1 MYPIDLPSSSLIK
14 IRQENETTY
23 VFDFIRKKYLVL
35 TPEEWV
41 RQHVIHLLINQYK
54 YPKGLFRTEQGHT
67 MNNLQKRTDILV
79 YDTHGGIDLLVEC
92 KAHHVRVDEKTITQA
107 MHYNMKLNA
116 RTILITNGIDAFCF
130 EKLNDRWTQSGDIPT
145 YKAI

>member
-14 IRQENETTY
+14 LRHQNDTTY
-23 VFDFIRKKYLVL
+23 VLDFIRKKYLVL

-41 RQHVIHLLINQYK
+41 RQHVIHLLIDQYN

-79 YDTHGGIDLLVEC
+79 YNTHGGIDLLVEC
-92 KAHHVRVDEKTITQA
+92 KAHHIKVDHKTITQA
-107 MHYNMKLNA
+107 MHYNLKLHA
-116 RTILITNGIDAFCF
+116 PRVLITNGIDTFCF
-130 EKLNDRWTQSGDIPT
+130 EKRADKWSQCTDIPPYQPT
-145 YKAI
+145 